1 MGGFAAVS
9 LRGSGHPA
17 TESAV
22 LPSAEPA
29 EAGRRHSSRETNL
42 RRFTCQIGRRR
53 RQQAN
58 KIQFKHHL
66 LIEYNCLC
74 VCVCR
79 PLEVL
84 VPNLLSIFAP
94 LAEPCPSPSVLAELG
109 SVKLRALES
118 YNSLLCL
125 LDVSASE
132 PGQPALA
139 RLGLPILTFLL

>member
-42 RRFTCQIGRRR
+42 RRFTCQTGRRR
-53 RQQAN
+53 RQQATKTHFLN
-58 KIQFKHHL
+58 HL
-66 LIEYNCLC
+66 LIESNCL
-74 VCVCR
+74 CVCR

-84 VPNLLSIFAP
+84 VPKLLSIFAP

-139 RLGLPILTFLL
+139 RLGFPFITFLL